1 MAIKYQFN
9 KISMQ
14 YLDKQLKIRQKA
26 LPTIKSKEAALRL
39 TVKKQ
44 KEILKSLTEDY
55 NTKMNNLLGLM
66 RLWGEFPEELFN
78 LKEVVL
84 NVKKIA
90 GVKTPELNT
99 INYEVLNFSR
109 FTSPVWMNQGIVI
122 LKEITELICNMEIAE
137 RKLELLEYARKKT
150 TQKVNLYEKV
160 QVPEFS
166 EAIRKIKRYLEDVDN
181 LEKAGQKITK
191 QRQAAVTMEVQA

>member
-191 QRQAAVTMEVQA
+191 QRQAAVAMEVQA

>member
-14 YLDKQLKIRQKA
+14 SLRKQLKIRQTA
-26 LPTIKSKEAALRL
+26 LPTIKSKESALRL

-44 KEILKSLTEDY
+44 KEFLKSLSDKFEERM
-55 NTKMNNLLGLM
+55 KNLTVML
-66 RLWGEFPEELFN
+66 RLWGEFPGEIFS
-78 LKEVVL
+78 LKEVFL

-90 GVKTPELNT
+90 GVKTPELSS
-99 INYEVLNFSR
+99 IDYEIADFSR
-109 FTSPVWMNQGIVI
+109 FINPAWLNTGILI
-122 LKEITELICNMEIAE
+122 LKDLTEIISQMEIAHK
-137 RKLELLEYARKKT
+137 KLAILEYARKKT

-160 QVPEFS
+160 QIPEFS
-166 EAIRKIKRYLEDVDN
+166 EAILKIKRYLEDVEN

-191 QRQAAVTMEVQA
+191 QRQTAQGGKA

>member
-14 YLDKQLKIRQKA
+14 SLNKQLKIRQNA
-26 LPTIKSKEAALRL
+26 LPTIKSKESALRL

-44 KEILKSLTEDY
+44 KEILRDLSESYQEKMDSL
-55 NTKMNNLLGLM
+55 MGLM
-66 RLWGEFPEELFN
+66 RLWSEFPEEIFS
-78 LKEVVL
+78 LKEVIL
-84 NVKKIA
+84 NIVKIA
-90 GVKTPELNT
+90 GVKTPDLKQ
-99 INYEVLNFSR
+99 IDYEVANFSR
-109 FTSPVWMNQGIVI
+109 FASPVWLNGGIVI
-122 LKEITELICNMEIAE
+122 LKQITEIICRMEIAE
-137 RKLELLEYARKKT
+137 KKLEILEYARKKT

-160 QVPEFS
+160 QIPEFS

-191 QRQAAVTMEVQA
+191 QRQVNMVKEG